1 MLRNIAGKTVGEMAM
16 APSRGGPHALQSLP
30 ASALGGGG
38 GEGAQTPSL
47 PSILNT
53 VTAVNEAAAGERLLG
68 PGEREREERLLGPF
82 SDGSRSCV
90 IYILNCLPLP
100 LMLEAAETRA
110 RSRWPYPP
118 PPKINPGAEVALAC
132 ENAGVHY
139 GCRSCHCTAKPRGT
153 VTCNRYEARSP
164 RAVGA
169 SSLALPLLVAV

>member
-1 MLRNIAGKTVGEMAM
+1 VG
-16 APSRGGPHALQSLP
+16 GGGG
-30 ASALGGGG
+30 GGGG

-47 PSILNT
+47 PSNLNT
-53 VTAVNEAAAGERLLG
+53 VSAVNEEAAG
-68 PGEREREERLLGPF
+68 ERLLGPF